1 MKKIILAMA
10 VCITACHSLHAQ
22 IWEEWFEQK
31 KTQKKYLIQQIAALQ
46 VYINYAK
53 KGYDII
59 GKGINTVRNIKN
71 GDFNLHKDFLGSLQK
86 VNPKIKNYTKVADI
100 IAYQARIIKQTK
112 QTLQSIRETQQFTN
126 EELDYCRSVFDF
138 FLNECLKTIDELI
151 TVITSGEWQMKDD
164 ERLKRIDKLYS
175 DMQDKYAFSSSFSEE
190 VGLLSVQRLGEQF
203 EINRSKLIN
212 NIK

>member
-71 GDFNLHKDFLGSLQK
+71 GDFNLHKAFLGSLQK